1 MPCAPPGGAPRLVQR
16 AFTVLCAAVGVVL
29 GLVAY
34 AVALGLGAGA
44 SVDGA
49 FLAAV
54 IGGVAFALA
63 SRTLAARALG
73 VRALWLVA
81 RLVVRRFIPISPP
94 AEPCRPAPRVPFRG
108 WRRAGAANGG
118 GPSPSGGSRS
128 PWPGR
133 SS

>member
-1 MPCAPPGGAPRLVQR
+1 MTPASPPPDRLPAVRGADALRAARRGAPRLVQR

-81 RLVVRRFIPISPP
+81 RLVVRRFIPI
-94 AEPCRPAPRVPFRG
+94 
-108 WRRAGAANGG
+108 
-118 GPSPSGGSRS
+118 
-128 PWPGR
+128 
-133 SS
+133 